1 MQPFTDAWLRM
12 LPILAPS
19 LLLSLTLHEY
29 AHARVALA
37 FRDPTAWSQG
47 RVSLNPLRHLDPLG
61 TIMIFIV
68 GFGWARPVPVNSLKL
83 NPRKLGNICVSL
95 AGIGANIVLAMAFCL
110 GLVIFRRVIP
120 AEQYLELYLTWYLDN
135 TATLIAR
142 FGLTGIIFEVLTL
155 SVSINVVLALF
166 NLIPLFPLD
175 GHHVVRELLPL
186 KESDKFMRWQRQYGL
201 VGLLLLL
208 IGPRLAETIFR
219 RPIYGPLDFIFGYVN
234 TLVFDVIGLSPLA

>member
-12 LPILAPS
+12 LPILAPP

-37 FRDPTAWSQG
+37 FRDPTAYSQG
-47 RVSLNPLRHLDPLG
+47 RVTLNPLRHLDPLG

-68 GFGWARPVPVNSLKL
+68 GFGWAKPVPVNPLKL
-83 NPRKLGNICVSL
+83 VPRKLGHICVSL
-95 AGIGANIVLAMAFCL
+95 AGIGANVGLAIAFCL
-110 GLVIFRRVIP
+110 GLVIFRRVLP
-120 AEQYLELYLTWYLDN
+120 PEQYLNIYLTWYIEN

-142 FGLTGIIFEVLTL
+142 FGLTGILFEVLTL

-186 KESDKFMRWQRQYGL
+186 NKSEKFMRWQMQYGQT
-201 VGLLLLL
+201 GLLLLL
-208 IGPRLAETIFR
+208 IGPRLAEMIFN

-234 TLVFDVIGLSPLA
+234 KLVFDVIGLSPLA